1 MANITDQVASAYA
14 RMKGDER
21 DQGDHLALAVG
32 ILMGGGWPAS
42 AAAVILAWEALDPD
56 GPRPDV
62 VEAIIRL
69 GQRQHEEEGQAQAE
83 VGGLVIPKFDH
94 FEELKDY
101 ALTHPGCPVIFADQG
116 IFRQDGSLNI
126 INKEPIID
134 DEIPF

>member
-56 GPRPDV
+56 GPRPDA
-62 VEAIIRL
+62 VEAIIRK
-69 GQRQHEEEGQAQAE
+69 GQAIHEGSWMPEEAGIT
-83 VGGLVIPKFDH
+83 VPKFDH

-101 ALTHPGCPVIFADQG
+101 ALTHPGCPVIFNSPGLFDEKGELNA
-116 IFRQDGSLNI
+116 RQ
-126 INKEPIID
+126 PVID